1 MTSSLTTAQ
10 LLTLKNDFK
19 VTRANTVYS
28 GKTLKIHL
36 DESNYTKIAEF
47 YNNNYSPA
55 ELFWNPQIGIEDILS
70 NIVWSEFIS
79 LSQGQRDAFNA
90 LTQGGCVDATNANIR
105 TGFASIFVN
114 PSATFTNLQNL
125 SRRNATNLEKLFET
139 SGGSLVSS
147 VFGYKVTSGDI
158 LLASLTI

>member
-10 LLTLKNDFK
+10 LLILKNDFK

-36 DESNYTKIAEF
+36 DESNYAKIAEF
-47 YNNNYSPA
+47 YNSDFSPA
-55 ELFWNPQIGIEDILS
+55 TLFWNPEVSVESVIA
-70 NIVWSEFIS
+70 NIVWSDFIN
-79 LSQGQRDAFNA
+79 LSQGQRDAFMA
-90 LTQGGCVDATNANIR
+90 LTQGGYLDATNANIR

-114 PSATFTNLQNL
+114 PSTTFTNLQNL

-147 VFGYKVTSGDI
+147 VFGYKVTPGDI
-158 LLASLTI
+158 QTASLTV